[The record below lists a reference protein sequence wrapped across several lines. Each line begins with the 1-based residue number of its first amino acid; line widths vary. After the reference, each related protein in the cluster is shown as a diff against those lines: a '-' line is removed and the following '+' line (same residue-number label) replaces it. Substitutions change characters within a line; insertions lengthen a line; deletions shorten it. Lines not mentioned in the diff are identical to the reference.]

1 MIPTSPQAPNGGAW
15 QPRDNPC
22 ACTAVLD
29 LLQLSDDPDVF
40 AAYDPSQNSYCDV
53 DLDREPPAV
62 VCNGGL
68 ENWHV
73 AAVVAG
79 IQDEFGYEVFANN
92 TAPLPANATSDGSV
106 NVITGLYVAGMGIDG
121 PLKGI
126 AELSALIEMDISSNW
141 ISSLEVS
148 TGRRPCPGVR
158 VSVCM
163 RPRREGP
170 RTD

>member
-1 MIPTSPQAPNGGAW
+1 M
-15 QPRDNPC
+15 
-22 ACTAVLD
+22 LD
-29 LLQLSDDPDVF
+29 LLQLSDNPDVF

-79 IQDEFGYEVFANN
+79 IQDELDHDHQLGYEVFANN

-121 PLKGI
+121 PLKGSTSI